1 MGILIYSPKLD
12 DHGNSV
18 KGLAFC
24 ERLLSQAFKK
34 MTAVG
39 FEPTPP
45 ERPRPERGA
54 LDHSAKLSVGQF
66 PMIFSHFLKTLSV
79 FSTSIISIPFN
90 IPAKKLIQE
99 DTCLSQSKPIL

>member
-24 ERLLSQAFKK
+24 ERLLSQVFKR

-66 PMIFSHFLKTLSV
+66 PTSSLRNKIEVSARLK
-79 FSTSIISIPFN
+79 
-90 IPAKKLIQE
+90 A
-99 DTCLSQSKPIL
+99 

>member
-24 ERLLSQAFKK
+24 ERLLSQVFKK

-54 LDHSAKLSVGQF
+54 LDHSAKLSIGHF
-66 PMIFSHFLKTLSV
+66 PMVIFTIKIRL
-79 FSTSIISIPFN
+79 
-90 IPAKKLIQE
+90 LIG
-99 DTCLSQSKPIL
+99 

>member
-45 ERPRPERGA
+45 ERPRPERDA

-66 PMIFSHFLKTLSV
+66 PMIIFRIK
-79 FSTSIISIPFN
+79 N
-90 IPAKKLIQE
+90 KRLIG
-99 DTCLSQSKPIL
+99 